1 MAAPTITYL
10 EDEEMIE
17 KCGHDF
23 KMITGQLA
31 FGAYETNG
39 VAFDLSK
46 KIPTKV
52 HHVIFDQPAGY
63 VLAYDYTNK
72 KIKVFMGDYAQTDDQ
87 PLTEVDDTTDLS
99 TPLASVRFTAIGK

>member
-1 MAAPTITYL
+1 MAAPTITYF
-10 EDEEMIE
+10 EDESMVE

-46 KIPTKV
+46 QIPTKV
-52 HHVIFDQPAGY
+52 HFVKFDDPAGY
-63 VLAYDYTNK
+63 NLVYDYVNK
-72 KIKVFMGDYAQTDDQ
+72 KIKVFYGDYSASSDG
-87 PLTEVDDTTDLS
+87 PHSEVANTTDLS
-99 TPLASVRFTAIGK
+99 TPLAAVRFFAIGK